1 MDKEYVRMYCKWKN
15 VNEKIEQF
23 RFKNPNYKV
32 FNISFAGS
40 GMGINCYV
48 IFRLKNVSFN

>member
-1 MDKEYVRMYCKWKN
+1 MDKEFVRMYCKWKN

-23 RFKNPNYKV
+23 RFNNPNYKV